1 MKHSMKSRVKRRAL
15 FAAAAVF
22 LIPTLAACGGS
33 DSASPKKASTSSSTP
48 SVTIPSL
55 PPQPLLV
62 GDRAAL
68 GDWQLR
74 VLDATIGTATIAHI
88 ELTNQTT
95 KSQDAPPATLYEL
108 VDGTNSIPTVTAVV
122 TEMPARLKAFETV
135 TGTLTFTSS
144 GVPKIPYLYW
154 TGKLPNT
161 LATYI
166 ALDESGAPQSRD

>member
-1 MKHSMKSRVKRRAL
+1 MINRRMNRRVTSAL
-15 FAAAAVF
+15 AVIV
-22 LIPTLAACGGS
+22 LISGLAACGGS
-33 DSASPKKASTSSSTP
+33 ESASPKKPSTTSSTP

-55 PPQPLLV
+55 PPQPLLL

-74 VLDATIGTATIAHI
+74 VVDATIGTTTIAHI
-88 ELTNQTT
+88 ELTNQTN
-95 KSQDAPPATLYEL
+95 KAHAAPPATLYEL
-108 VDGTNSIPTVTAVV
+108 VDGTNSTPTVTAVV
-122 TEMPARLKAFETV
+122 TEMPGRLKPFETV

-166 ALDESGAPQSRD
+166 ALDASGAPQSRD

>member
-1 MKHSMKSRVKRRAL
+1 MINHRLKSDIAT
-15 FAAAAVF
+15 AAAVVLLF
-22 LIPTLAACGGS
+22 LGLAACGGS
-33 DSASPKKASTSSSTP
+33 DSASPKQSSTSSSTP

-74 VLDATIGTATIAHI
+74 VVDATIGTTTIAHI
-88 ELTNQTT
+88 ELTNQTN
-95 KSQDAPPATLYEL
+95 KSHEAPPATLYEL
-108 VDGTNSIPTVTAVV
+108 VDGTNSIPSVTAVV

-166 ALDESGAPQSRD
+166 ALDASGAPQSRD

>member
-1 MKHSMKSRVKRRAL
+1 MINPRIKSGIAS
-15 FAAAAVF
+15 AAAVVV
-22 LIPTLAACGGS
+22 LISALSACGGS
-33 DSASPKKASTSSSTP
+33 ETASPKQSTTSSSTP

-74 VLDATIGTATIAHI
+74 VLDATIGTTTIAHI
-88 ELTNQTT
+88 ELTNQTN

-108 VDGTNSIPTVTAVV
+108 VDGTNSVPTVAAVV
-122 TEMPARLKAFETV
+122 TDMPGRLKAFETV
-135 TGTLTFTSS
+135 TGTLTFASS
-144 GVPKIPYLYW
+144 AVPKIPYLYW

-166 ALDESGAPQSRD
+166 ALDASGAPQSRD

>member
-1 MKHSMKSRVKRRAL
+1 MINPRIKSGIAS
-15 FAAAAVF
+15 AAAVVV
-22 LIPTLAACGGS
+22 LISALSACGGS
-33 DSASPKKASTSSSTP
+33 ETAAPKQSTTSSSTP

-74 VLDATIGTATIAHI
+74 VVDATIGTTTIAHI
-88 ELTNQTT
+88 ELTNQTN

-108 VDGTNSIPTVTAVV
+108 VDGTNSVPTVAAVV
-122 TEMPARLKAFETV
+122 TDMPGRLKAFETV

-166 ALDESGAPQSRD
+166 ALDASGAPQSRD

>member
-1 MKHSMKSRVKRRAL
+1 MKMSNHRLKRSAAL
-15 FAAAAVF
+15 AVAVVV
-22 LIPTLAACGGS
+22 LISGLAACGGS
-33 DSASPKKASTSSSTP
+33 DSASPKKSSTSSSTP

-55 PPQPLLV
+55 PPQPLLL

-74 VLDATIGTATIAHI
+74 VLEATIGTTTIARI
-88 ELTNQTT
+88 ELTNQTNE
-95 KSQDAPPATLYEL
+95 SQDAPPASLYEL
-108 VDGTNSIPTVTAVV
+108 VDGTNSTPTVTAVV
-122 TEMPARLKAFETV
+122 TEMPGRLKPFETV

-166 ALDESGAPQSRD
+166 ALDESGAPKSRD

>member
-1 MKHSMKSRVKRRAL
+1 MQMINHRLKSDIAT
-15 FAAAAVF
+15 AAAVVLLF
-22 LIPTLAACGGS
+22 LGLAACGGS
-33 DSASPKKASTSSSTP
+33 DSASPKQSSTSSSTP

-74 VLDATIGTATIAHI
+74 VVDATIGTTTIAHI
-88 ELTNQTT
+88 ELTNQTN
-95 KSQDAPPATLYEL
+95 KSHEAPPATLYEL
-108 VDGTNSIPTVTAVV
+108 VDGTNSIPSVTAVV

-166 ALDESGAPQSRD
+166 ALDASGAPQSRD